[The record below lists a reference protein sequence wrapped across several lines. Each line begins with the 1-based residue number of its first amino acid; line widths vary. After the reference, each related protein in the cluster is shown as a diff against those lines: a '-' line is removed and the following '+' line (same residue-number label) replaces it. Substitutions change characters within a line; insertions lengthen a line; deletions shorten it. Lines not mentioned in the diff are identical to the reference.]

1 MDKGTCTRRT
11 LLAGGAAMLATAARI
26 SHADAAQTAERMK
39 LKVSYEFRY
48 LSYVPDGYGKDR
60 SQNWPLLLFLH
71 GAGERGTNLELVKI
85 NGPPKLIETGKKF
98 PFVVISPQCPPDTW
112 WVPPALESFIDSIQ
126 LRYRIDSARIY
137 VTGLSMGG
145 FGTWELAERHPERYA
160 AVIPICGGGDTS
172 RADHLRN
179 LPVWAFHGAQDDV
192 VPLSRSKDMIDAIK
206 AAGGNPRFTIYPQAG
221 HDSWTETY
229 ANDEIY
235 SWLLKQRRP

>member
-1 MDKGTCTRRT
+1 MDKGTCTRRA
-11 LLAGGAAMLATAARI
+11 LLAGGAAVLATAARI
-26 SHADAAQTAERMK
+26 SHANAPQTAERVE
-39 LKVSYEFRY
+39 LKVPYEFRY

-60 SQNWPLLLFLH
+60 SQTWPLLLFLH
-71 GAGERGTNLELVKI
+71 GVGERGSDLELVKI
-85 NGPPKLIETGKKF
+85 NGPPKLIEAGKKF
-98 PFVVISPQCPPDTW
+98 PFVVISPQCPQDTW
-112 WVPPALESFIDSIQ
+112 WVPPALEAFTDSIQ
-126 LRYRIDSARIY
+126 RRYRIDPARIY

-206 AAGGNPRFTIYPQAG
+206 AAGGNPRFTVYPQAG

-235 SWLLKQRRP
+235 SWLLQQRRP

>member
-26 SHADAAQTAERMK
+26 SHADATQTAERVK
-39 LKVSYEFRY
+39 LMDSYVFRY
-48 LSYVPDGYGKDR
+48 LSYVPDRYGKDR

-71 GAGERGTNLELVKI
+71 GAGERGSDLKLVNI
-85 NGPPKLIETGKKF
+85 NGPPKLIEAGKKF
-98 PFVVISPQCPPDTW
+98 PFVVISPQCPQDTW
-112 WVPPALESFIDSIQ
+112 WVPPALEAFTDSIQ
-126 LRYRIDSARIY
+126 RRYRIDPARIY

-235 SWLLKQRRP
+235 SWLLQQRRH